1 MGSSKYLYTI
11 LIICVLF
18 FVFGCEAENGEE
30 RVSVGKAFIG
40 GNRGL
45 DLSFTSGAPPD
56 EVFDVNFPFS
66 INVKLENIGEW
77 DIDNTEDITLSII
90 GIDPQDF
97 GKTTSFLTKNSVVP
111 MTGAKLDPQGNM
123 IQGTISNLDFP
134 ELQYASTVAG
144 KVEFVIRASACY
156 EYGTKANTKVCIL
169 EDLLGVTRK
178 SISEAVC
185 NPNEA
190 KAYENSGAPVQINNV
205 KQTVMGTDRISL
217 SFDIEHVGTGNVFRK
232 GTECSTAI
240 ADKDRV
246 YVKVDTGE
254 AGLQCSGIEGG
265 AAEGYTQLFSGKRA
279 IICNQQLATARGD
292 FEKPITIELDYGYR
306 QHIDKQLTVKHAG
319 TS

>member
-18 FVFGCEAENGEE
+18 FVFGCEAENGDDKTT
-30 RVSVGKAFIG
+30 VGKAFIG
-40 GNRGL
+40 GNKGL
-45 DLSFTSGAPPD
+45 DISFTSGAPPD

-66 INVKLENIGEW
+66 INLKLENQGEW
-77 DIDNTEDITLSII
+77 DITDANDVTVSII

-97 GKTTSFLTKNSVVP
+97 GKTASFLIKNSEVP
-111 MTGAKLDPQGNM
+111 MTGAKLDPQGNK

-134 ELQYASTVAG
+134 ELQYASSVAG

-169 EDLLGVTRK
+169 DDLLGVTRK

-217 SFDIEHVGTGNVFRK
+217 SFDIEHVGSGNVFRK

-240 ADKDRV
+240 SDKDRI
-246 YVKVDTGE
+246 YVKVD
-254 AGLQCSGIEGG
+254 AGAGIQCSGIEGG
-265 AAEGYTQLFSGKRA
+265 TGEGFTQLFSGKRS
-279 IICNQQLATARGD
+279 IICNQQLAAARGD
-292 FEKPITIELDYGYR
+292 FEKPITIELEYGYR
-306 QHIDKQLTVKHAG
+306 QHVDKQLTVKHAG